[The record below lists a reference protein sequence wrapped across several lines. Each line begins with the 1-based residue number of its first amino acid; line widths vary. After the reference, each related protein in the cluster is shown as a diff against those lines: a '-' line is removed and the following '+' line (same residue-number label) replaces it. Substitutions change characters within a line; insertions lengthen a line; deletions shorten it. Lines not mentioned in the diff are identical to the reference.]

1 MAGKDGIEEKMK
13 ENRKAGLEGES
24 NGGTEGGMV
33 SGRDGEKRMWGWLL
47 ERLI

>member
-1 MAGKDGIEEKMK
+1 MK

-33 SGRDGEKRMWGWLL
+33 SGREGRKECGDGCWRD
-47 ERLI
+47 